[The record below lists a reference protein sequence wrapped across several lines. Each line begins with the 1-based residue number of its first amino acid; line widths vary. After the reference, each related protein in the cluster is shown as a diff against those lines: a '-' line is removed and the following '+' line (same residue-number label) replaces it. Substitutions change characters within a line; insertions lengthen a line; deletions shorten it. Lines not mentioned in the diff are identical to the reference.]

1 MQVCMNEAAD
11 LAALVTK
18 LKEDHAKELEQ
29 HDLKH
34 ASELS
39 KMTDQINNLSA
50 NLESV
55 MKNIKEWH
63 ESMSRAIRTTE
74 EKLASHADE
83 MTAIHDSVLGMLP
96 ILA

>member
-1 MQVCMNEAAD
+1 MQACMNEATH

-18 LKEDHAKELEQ
+18 LKEDHAKELERR
-29 HDLKH
+29 DLKH

-50 NLESV
+50 SLDSV
-55 MKNIKEWH
+55 MKNSNEQH
-63 ESMSRAIRTTE
+63 DNMSRAVMTVE
-74 EKLASHADE
+74 ENLANHTDE